1 MVVNP
6 RTWPFL
12 KEGDVWTVDRVF
24 CTGEWVKL
32 VGQPYTVLE
41 TQLGPQAL
49 VEWIPADSFKEV

>member
-6 RTWPFL
+6 MTWPFL
-12 KEGDVWTVDRVF
+12 EKGQVWQVSRVF
-24 CTGEWVKL
+24 PTGEWVKL
-32 VGQPYTVLE
+32 VGQPYTVLG